1 MKLFRMVYD
10 IDKPYTVDV
19 YVFFSFSISLPRYP
33 LVISEILF
41 IFYNFSLFVL
51 FLIVVL
57 INW

>member
-1 MKLFRMVYD
+1 MVYD

-19 YVFFSFSISLPRYP
+19 YVFFSFSISLPHYP

-41 IFYNFSLFVL
+41 IFYNFSLLFVL